1 MKTAIIGGSGF
12 IGSYLQKE
20 FKDPLIINSK
30 NLNDVYKIKDM
41 DVVIN
46 LAGAT
51 ILKRWSEKYKKTLYS
66 SRIETTKRVVE
77 IVNNSN
83 VKYFISTSASGIY
96 PDNCICNEE
105 SGFGD
110 NFLANLA
117 KDWEEEALKCNKP
130 TSIVRLSVVIGNG
143 GAIKQ
148 MLLPFK
154 LGFGATIGRG
164 CNYMSFIDIRDL
176 VRIYK
181 FLINKKITGIFNAST
196 PYPTTNYEFSL
207 DLAKSFNK
215 KVPFMIPPF
224 FFKILYGEGAE
235 VLLSSQRV
243 YPKKLIEKGFEF
255 KYPDI
260 EKSLGNIKEI
270 L

>member
-1 MKTAIIGGSGF
+1 MKVAIIGGSGF

-20 FKDPLIINSK
+20 FKNPLIINSK
-30 NLNDVYKIKDM
+30 NFNEIYKIKNM

-51 ILKRWSEKYKKTLYS
+51 ILKKWTKEYKKILYS
-66 SRIETTKRVVE
+66 SRIETTKKIVE
-77 IVNNSN
+77 IINNSD
-83 VKYFISTSASGIY
+83 VKYFISSSAIGIY
-96 PDNCICNEE
+96 PDNCVCDERGELGN
-105 SGFGD
+105 

-117 KDWEEEALKCNKP
+117 KDWEKEALKCNKP
-130 TSIVRLSVVIGNG
+130 TSILRLSVVLGNG

-176 VRIYK
+176 IRIYK
-181 FLINKKITGIFNAST
+181 FLIDNKITGTFNAST
-196 PYPTTNYEFSL
+196 PYPTTNYEFSINF
-207 DLAKSFNK
+207 AKIFNK
-215 KVPFMIPPF
+215 KVPFIIPPF
-224 FFKILYGEGAE
+224 IFKILYKEGAE

-243 YPKKLIEKGFEF
+243 YPKRLLEKGFKF
-255 KYPDI
+255 KYPTI
-260 EKSLGNIKEI
+260 QQSLENIKEI